1 MKIKKFEEFEQ
12 LNEEVKLSKVVKKE
26 NIDGFEVYIGR
37 NAEAN
42 DILTTEIAKPT
53 DLWFHSSDGV
63 PGSHV
68 VIRVEEEYPSN
79 EVIKKVAKLA
89 AENSKG
95 EGNIKVVYT
104 EAKNVTKPSGMK
116 TGQVMVDYDKSKFI
130 TIHKN

>member
-1 MKIKKFEEFEQ
+1 MNIKKFSEFEQ
-12 LNEEVKLSKVVKKE
+12 LNEEVKLSKIIKKE
-26 NIDGFEVYIGR
+26 KIDGFEVYIGR

-68 VIRVEEEYPSN
+68 VIRIEDKYPSKD
-79 EVIKKVAKLA
+79 VIRKVAQIA

-95 EGNIKVVYT
+95 EGKIKVVFT
-104 EAKNVTKPSGMK
+104 EARNVKK
-116 TGQVMVDYDKSKFI
+116 KDYHKIGQVEVDYSKSEFI
-130 TIHKN
+130 EINK